1 MLRLG
6 RLALL
11 ESSGGGVVVKPEFR
25 VTFLEDRSAADQRQ
39 VIGFNNVGRVSFAP
53 EDDASEAGVTHEL
66 FWRHHDDRGQP
77 SGAFDETVHSVLPPI
92 RLFKQLLARLARQEL
107 QRWRTSS
114 GDVIEE
120 TRPDGTRDSRAV
132 ARINLY
138 HEFTGLSEPVWLDG
152 VDVIWGGAFLSY
164 LVKRAGPQ
172 YEFEYSVA
180 HIDHIRAAKTAREA
194 GDTTN
199 PFWLFDVGEREPEV
213 GDIVCRSRAG
223 EGELE
228 LTYDNVHEH
237 DPALPGGMRKS
248 YCAVVVDVQP
258 AENRIVVVGGNYS
271 DSVGAQEHVLS
282 NGHLRPADF
291 FALIAIDTH

>member
-1 MLRLG
+1 MTLEFKGVFPAPPTPVTEDHQINEKALR
-6 RLALL
+6 ALL
-11 ESSGGGVVVKPEFR
+11 EDNISHGCGGFWIAGSTGEGPILTE
-25 VTFLEDRSAADQRQ
+25 DQR
-39 VIGFNNVGRVSFAP
+39 
-53 EDDASEAGVTHEL
+53 DAA
-66 FWRHHDDRGQP
+66 
-77 SGAFDETVHSVLPPI
+77 
-92 RLFKQLLARLARQEL
+92 
-107 QRWRTSS
+107 
-114 GDVIEE
+114 
-120 TRPDGTRDSRAV
+120 
-132 ARINLY
+132 ARI
-138 HEFTGLSEPVWLDG
+138 SA
-152 VDVIWGGAFLSY
+152 DVCKDRA
-164 LVKRAGPQ
+164 LVIMHVGSMSTASAVK
-172 YEFEYSVA
+172 
-180 HIDHIRAAKTAREA
+180 AAKTAREA